1 MVLPLVHEKGAKS
14 VAKKVDIQATLVSVV
29 LFALWVDTIV
39 FIPAA
44 IGAWNLKDPV
54 LDHEG

>member
-1 MVLPLVHEKGAKS
+1 MATN
-14 VAKKVDIQATLVSVV
+14 VDIQATPVSVV

-39 FIPAA
+39 FIPAV